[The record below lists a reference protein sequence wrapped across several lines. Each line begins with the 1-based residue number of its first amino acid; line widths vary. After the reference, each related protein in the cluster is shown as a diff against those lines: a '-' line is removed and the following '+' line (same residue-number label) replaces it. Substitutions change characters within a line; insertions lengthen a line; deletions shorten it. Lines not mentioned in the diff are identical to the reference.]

1 MGTETRLVSIASEL
15 SSVFKRE
22 AKELSGESDILQQGR
37 GFMSEMGGAEQLG
50 RCLAE
55 DFKAARDAGNK
66 TVVLG
71 FHKLA
76 TALAEKSDAA
86 RQAISALSDV
96 PDEDLHAALAEAAI
110 ALLINDQRFF
120 EAAVVN
126 VHVVRVEAL
135 GYARRPASRYA
146 RRVHPNHNHLDLDRV
161 YLFVGHG
168 FPEYGRICRDEH
180 AGTRLRRVGYA
191 GYVECD
197 R

>member
-1 MGTETRLVSIASEL
+1 MGTETRLISIASEL
-15 SSVFKRE
+15 SDVFKRE
-22 AKELSGESDILQQGR
+22 AKEISGESDILQQGR

-126 VHVVRVEAL
+126 VLQEQSDWSESLLNRINTGEFPSVAITERKRSDNETPLEPVGIED
-135 GYARRPASRYA
+135 YDP
-146 RRVHPNHNHLDLDRV
+146 DR
-161 YLFVGHG
+161 
-168 FPEYGRICRDEH
+168 EGRDAFKAELMGI
-180 AGTRLRRVGYA
+180 
-191 GYVECD
+191 
-197 R
+197 